1 MINGMCYNNSKIKT
15 FLRGNESLACY
26 VRLMHREDV
35 AQVTEID
42 REAFPTLSPP
52 VNYGRELENRL
63 AHYIVACDEGERVEE
78 SEVEATLEKDPPGLV
93 SRVRH
98 LFNHNRFFGY
108 ELPKSGKQY
117 ITSFAGFW
125 IMAGEAH
132 ITSIAVRELHRR
144 QGIGELL
151 LISVIN
157 LAAELNARIITLEVR
172 TSNTIAQGLYYKYD
186 FTQAGLRRN
195 YYVDNKEDA
204 VIMSTEN
211 ITSAPFQAHLQ
222 RLKQAH
228 SRKWGIALYQIA
240 R

>member
-1 MINGMCYNNSKIKT
+1 LT
-15 FLRGNESLACY
+15 CY

-42 REAFPTLSPP
+42 REAFPTLWPP
-52 VNYGRELENRL
+52 ANYKRELENRL
-63 AHYIVACDEGERVEE
+63 AHYIVACDVGERVEE
-78 SEVEATLEKDPPGLV
+78 SEVEASLEKEALGLR
-93 SRVRH
+93 SRVRR
-98 LFNHNRFFGY
+98 LFNYNRFFRY
-108 ELPKSGKQY
+108 EPSKPGKQY
-117 ITSFAGFW
+117 IPGFAGFW
-125 IMAGEAH
+125 IMAEEAH
-132 ITSIAVRELHRR
+132 ITSIAVRESRRR

-157 LAAELNARIITLEVR
+157 LATELNTRIITLEVR
-172 TSNTIAQGLYYKYD
+172 ASNTIAQSLYHKYG
-186 FTQAGLRRN
+186 FTQTGLRHH
-195 YYVDNKEDA
+195 YYIEDREDA

-228 SRKWGIALYQIA
+228 SRKWGIGLYQIA

>member
-1 MINGMCYNNSKIKT
+1 
-15 FLRGNESLACY
+15 
-26 VRLMHREDV
+26 MHREDV

-42 REAFPTLSPP
+42 REAFPALWPP
-52 VNYGRELENRL
+52 VNYERELENRL
-63 AHYIVACDEGERVEE
+63 AHYIVACGEGEGVEE
-78 SEVEATLEKDPPGLV
+78 SEVEAPLEKDLPGLGF
-93 SRVRH
+93 RIRR
-98 LFNHNRFFGY
+98 LFNYNRFFGY

-117 ITSFAGFW
+117 ITGFAGFW

-132 ITSIAVRELHRR
+132 ITNIAVRELHRR

-157 LAAELNARIITLEVR
+157 LVAELNACIITLEVR
-172 TSNTIAQGLYYKYD
+172 ASNTTAQSLYYKYG
-186 FTQAGLRRN
+186 FNQAGLRHH

-211 ITSAPFQAHLQ
+211 IIAVPFQAQLQ

-228 SRKWGIALYQIA
+228 SRRWGVALYQLA

>member
-1 MINGMCYNNSKIKT
+1 M
-15 FLRGNESLACY
+15 ACY
-26 VRLMHREDV
+26 VRLMHREDI
-35 AQVTEID
+35 AQVTEVD
-42 REAFPTLSPP
+42 REAFPSLWPP
-52 VNYGRELENRL
+52 TNYERELENRL
-63 AHYIVACDEGERVEE
+63 AHYIVACDEGEGVGE
-78 SEVEATLEKDPPGLV
+78 SEVEAPLERDPPGLV
-93 SRVRH
+93 SRVRR

-108 ELPKSGKQY
+108 ELPESGKQY
-117 ITSFAGFW
+117 ITGFAGFW

-157 LAAELNARIITLEVR
+157 LATELNAHIVTLEVR
-172 TSNTIAQGLYYKYD
+172 VSNTLAQSLYYKYG
-186 FTQAGLRRN
+186 FNQAGLRHN

-211 ITSAPFQAHLQ
+211 ITSPPFQAHLQ
-222 RLKQAH
+222 QLKQAH
-228 SRKWGIALYQIA
+228 SRKWGIALYQVA